1 MATASQLLYECPYA
15 RSAGRFAPAL
25 HLDITAALGVL
36 NHRVSSHAA
45 PKIARPTPF
54 VPPPPAAVTTHSF
67 GELLK
72 SRTRPGRYGPAEVRA
87 AYERARPPLSPS
99 CSPAAS
105 SCTARAASSSAH
117 TPSLSF
123 SALQIYERPVTE
135 SQEAGFKVALAS
147 LKR

>member
-25 HLDITAALGVL
+25 QLDITEALGVL

-72 SRTRPGRYGPAEVRA
+72 SRTRPGRYGPAEVSSSDRSAQGRA
-87 AYERARPPLSPS
+87 A

-105 SCTARAASSSAH
+105 SCTARAVSSPAH
-117 TPSLSF
+117 LIPSLSV
-123 SALQIYERPVTE
+123 SALQIYDRPVTE

-147 LKR
+147 IKR

>member
-25 HLDITAALGVL
+25 QLDITAALGVL

-72 SRTRPGRYGPAEVRA
+72 SRTRPGRYGPAEV
-87 AYERARPPLSPS
+87 
-99 CSPAAS
+99 
-105 SCTARAASSSAH
+105 SSSTAAPLAPQLPAPALPRAELTR
-117 TPSLSF
+117 TPFL
-123 SALQIYERPVTE
+123 VTLLGHATDLR
-135 SQEAGFKVALAS
+135 QA
-147 LKR
+147 RH